1 MIRRTWCRRD
11 EDLAADFD
19 FDTEVRLGLF
29 TMRSV
34 SRSSPVNWEYDGYEP
49 VSGEIFGMPVPL
61 RLGQDRAS
69 EEREAV
75 AELALGDV
83 SCLWKFGLKGS
94 GGVDWLRER
103 ALPVPE
109 EIYWWS
115 RLPGGGFI
123 TRVDRSEFFFE
134 SGWKNGP
141 FARIASALRDE
152 EGLHLYPVE
161 RQDAGLLLSGRCA
174 GEVLAQTC
182 SFDFSGV
189 DPLVVMTRV
198 AGVSCMVL
206 PGVCA
211 GIPVFRV
218 WTPPSYGTFLWRA
231 LVEIVEDLGGTI
243 VGVEAMQAIPL
254 PHRGTTSS

>member
-1 MIRRTWCRRD
+1 MV
-11 EDLAADFD
+11 LSA
-19 FDTEVRLGLF
+19 
-29 TMRSV
+29 MRSV
-34 SRSSPVNWEYDGYEP
+34 TRSSPVTWEYEGYEP
-49 VSGEIFGMPVPL
+49 VSGEIFGMTVPL
-61 RLGQDRAS
+61 RLGEDRAS

-109 EIYWWS
+109 RIYWWS
-115 RLPGGGFI
+115 RLPGGGLI
-123 TRVDRSEFFFE
+123 ARVDQSEFFFE

-141 FARIASALRDE
+141 FARIASALRNE

-161 RQDAGLLLSGRCA
+161 RQDAGLLLSGRRA

-182 SFDFSGV
+182 GFDFSGV
-189 DPLVVMTRV
+189 DPLVVMTRL

-211 GIPVFRV
+211 GVPVFRV
-218 WTPPSYGTFLWRA
+218 WPPPSYATFLWRA
-231 LVEIVEDLGGTI
+231 LLEIVEYLGGTI
-243 VGVEAMQAIPL
+243 VGVEAMQAISL